1 LSKFDR
7 VMAKAPKLA
16 SRADGSQWMARL
28 IAAALMDELG
38 EALDGV
44 AKTVDSL

>member
-7 VMAKAPKLA
+7 VMAKTPKLA
-16 SRADGSQWMARL
+16 PREDGAQWMTRL
-28 IAAALMDELG
+28 VAAALMDESG

-44 AKTVDSL
+44 AKTVETL